1 MNNGAFGE
9 NFPYSNFHDL
19 NMDWII
25 KIAKDFLDQYTHIQ
39 QVIGDG
45 EVSIQNL
52 TNQSLEDLQTK
63 ADQLETLLQQWYDTH
78 SDDIAHQLAT
88 ALDNIDTARLSALN
102 NFNVQA
108 EEKAEETLQ
117 SIPADYT
124 TLATDVQNLTR
135 MNLKPVLT
143 IGELSAET
151 GIVYPVANFKRASSA
166 PFRMY
171 PGDKIQLMEGYFYL
185 ARYDLDMKYIETI
198 SDNVNYTNGN
208 IYESS
213 TDEMVAIAV
222 RKVDNTAIAD
232 MSEVG
237 NVYLIAESLAQ
248 VDYDLNNRLYA
259 NQTLVYNNQGLIL
272 GELDP
277 DTGNV
282 AQYTPSK
289 RAISG
294 MFYLRTGTTISI
306 STGRFYIVAYNLYL
320 GYSTLLTTDTKS
332 FTMNRSCYVRLA
344 VQNEDAS
351 FMSDTSS
358 VGQIRIIYNSFAD
371 NINKAYDIS
380 RTYYEELNPLA
391 GKNMALIGDSII
403 YGAGFSGGFGSII
416 ASENGMK
423 ATNIAQ
429 NGATIASGTS
439 YQGTDRYWIT
449 RHITDLPSNY
459 HYYIIGGGFNDAG
472 NNVPPFPAGI
482 SDVTPELITYKHEDD
497 SNMYYAMENICFDL
511 INNYSGAKIGFVF
524 PHKIDNNEWTV
535 QPGNQYNY
543 TWSDYKVLMKK
554 VLKKYGIPY
563 IDISEVTPMD
573 TFYEGIKLTYTMNG
587 DAVHPNRLGYATYY
601 VNAITNWMRSL

>member
-1 MNNGAFGE
+1 MNGGAFGE

-39 QVIGDG
+39 QIIEDG

-78 SDDIAHQLAT
+78 SEDIANELAT
-88 ALDNIDTARLSALN
+88 AIS
-102 NFNVQA
+102 NFNIQA
-108 EEKAEETLQ
+108 QEKAAETLE

-124 TLATDVQNLTR
+124 SLATDVQNLTR
-135 MNLKPVLT
+135 KNLKSVLT

-151 GIVYPVANFKRASSA
+151 GIVYPVANFKRASST

-213 TDEMVAIAV
+213 TDEMVAVSV
-222 RKVDNTAIAD
+222 RKVDNTGIAD

-237 NVYLIAESLAQ
+237 NVYLIAKSLAQ
-248 VDYDLNNRLYA
+248 VDYDLNQRLYA
-259 NQTLVYNNQGLIL
+259 NQTLIYNNLGLTL

-282 AQYTPSK
+282 ASYSPSK

-294 MFYLRTGTTISI
+294 ILYLRAGTSISI
-306 STGRFYIVAYNLYL
+306 SSGRFYAVAYNIYL
-320 GYSTLLTTDTKS
+320 GNPSLLTTDTKT

-351 FMSDTSS
+351 LMTDTSS
-358 VGQIRIIYNSFAD
+358 IGQIRLIYNSFAD
-371 NINKAYDIS
+371 NINKIYDIA
-380 RTYYEELNPLA
+380 RTYYEMLNPLA
-391 GKNMALIGDSII
+391 GKSMALIGDSISAGAGYAGG
-403 YGAGFSGGFGSII
+403 YGAII
-416 ASENGMK
+416 ALENGMRQ
-423 ATNIAQ
+423 TNISQ
-429 NGATIASGTS
+429 NGATIASGTR
-439 YQGTDRYWIT
+439 YQGTDRYWICK
-449 RHITDLPSNY
+449 HITDLPANY
-459 HYYIIGGGFNDAG
+459 NYYIIDGGFNDAG
-472 NNVPPFPAGI
+472 NNVPPFPTGV

-497 SNMYYAMENICFDL
+497 SNTYYAMENICYDL
-511 INNYSGAKIGFVF
+511 INNFSGAKIGFIF
-524 PHKIDNNEWTV
+524 PHKISNNEWTV

-543 TWSDYKVLMKK
+543 TWGDYKALMKK

-563 IDISEVTPMD
+563 IDIGEVTPMD
-573 TFYEGIKLTYTMNG
+573 TFYDGVKQTYTMNG
-587 DAVHPNRLGYATYY
+587 DAVHPNKLGYETFY